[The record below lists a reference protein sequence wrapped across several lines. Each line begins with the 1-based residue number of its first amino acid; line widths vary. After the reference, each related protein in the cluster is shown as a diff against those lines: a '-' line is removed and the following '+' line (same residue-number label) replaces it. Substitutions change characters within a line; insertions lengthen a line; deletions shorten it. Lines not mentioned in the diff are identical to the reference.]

1 MSTVNLTK
9 SDMKKICCAIIKE
22 LNETIDYKFSNLNVR
37 SINND
42 EIDSSMIKLEKSMER
57 IEESFA
63 NKSQIPSGYIL
74 YTQHQR
80 AALSAQGNQINMKQ
94 LAKMW
99 SVETESVQSEWNK
112 WATSEK
118 TGDAPSTGD
127 LNDIY
132 STAIAEIAVEN

>member
-9 SDMKKICCAIIKE
+9 TDMKKICCAIIKE
-22 LNETIDYKFSNLNVR
+22 LNDTIDYKFSNLNVR

-57 IEESFA
+57 IEESLA
-63 NKSQIPSGYIL
+63 NKSQTPSGYIL
-74 YTQHQR
+74 YSQHQR
-80 AALSAQGNQINMKQ
+80 EALSAQGNRVNMRQ

-99 SVETESVQSEWNK
+99 SVETESVQSEWND
-112 WATSEK
+112 WAKRDK

-127 LNDIY
+127 LNDVY
-132 STAIAEIAVEN
+132 STAIAEISVEN